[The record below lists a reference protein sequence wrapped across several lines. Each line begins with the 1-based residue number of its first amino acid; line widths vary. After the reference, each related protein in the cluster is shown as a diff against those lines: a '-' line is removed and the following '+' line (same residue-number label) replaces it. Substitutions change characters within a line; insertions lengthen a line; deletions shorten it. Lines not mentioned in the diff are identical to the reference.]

1 MLSRVAETIY
11 WMARHLERAE
21 NTARLVAVQSET
33 RLDRP
38 GRAGFFWEPALR
50 VTGTLADFEA
60 RGLSR
65 TERDATNFL
74 VSDPSNPSSVLGIV
88 SRARENIR
96 TLREVL
102 PRESWEAVNAL
113 HQVASRPGAA
123 APQRRDAHLREVV
136 GCLQGMAGLFLGAM
150 NDDAGYAFLRLGR
163 AVERGDFAIRVLLDA
178 MAAIP
183 DGASE
188 GQAFDATEWI
198 AVLKSLTAYQMYRR
212 SLGGPV
218 TRLEVIRFLAC
229 STTFPRALAACA
241 AEAERA
247 LARMSEGV
255 PTAAPAARL
264 FAVLAANSAASDEER
279 LAGVL
284 ALGQADLLAL
294 HDAVTAAYFA
304 PPLPEAAPLAQS
316 QTQRSA

>member
-1 MLSRVAETIY
+1 MLSRVAENVY

-21 NTARLVAVQSET
+21 NTARLVGVQSET

-38 GRAGFFWEPALR
+38 DRAGFFWEPALR
-50 VTGTLADFEA
+50 ITGTQADFEV

-74 VSDPSNPSSVLGIV
+74 VSDPANPSSVLGIV

-96 TLREVL
+96 TLREIL

-123 APQRRDAHLREVV
+123 APQRRDAHLREVIV
-136 GCLQGMAGLFLGAM
+136 CLQGIAGLFLGAM

-163 AVERGDFAIRVLLDA
+163 AVERGDFAIRVLLDSTTT
-178 MAAIP
+178 IP
-183 DGASE
+183 DGAGE
-188 GQAFDATEWI
+188 GQALYATEWI

-218 TRLEVIRFLAC
+218 TRQDVIRFLAC

-247 LARMSEGV
+247 LARLPGG
-255 PTAAPAARL
+255 TPAAEPAIRL
-264 FAVLAANSAASDEER
+264 FAILAANSTARDERR

-284 ALGQADLLAL
+284 ALGQADLFAL
-294 HDAVTAAYFA
+294 HDGVTATYFA
-304 PPLPEAAPLAQS
+304 PPLPEPAPRAQS